1 MSGILLPGQER
12 RPEGE
17 SKIELPKGMTPPK
30 KTPATP
36 PEAQPAAPAETGQPA
51 PSSAPPRPQGQPG
64 ADLLFPPRAAQI
76 RCPSC
81 GTPYVVPVF
90 TIIDL
95 GANPE
100 LRAPLLGGQVNMG
113 VCPNC
118 GTGGALGAPLMVHDP
133 AHNFLGVYVPM
144 ESGRDEV
151 QRQKAIGDLT
161 QALMRKIPAE
171 SRRGY
176 MLQPQQFVD
185 WQRFMEKLWE
195 FEGVTPEMLRRQRE
209 QTMLLQNLLSL
220 ANDEKALEIALGR
233 SAGLVDRDFFAL
245 LDQIIL
251 AARSQG
257 QTDELQ
263 LLMALRDQL
272 LDKTEAGKV
281 LKQQQEKIRALLGK
295 ITPQSSRDDILDLV
309 IEAWRGEEGRQ
320 IVGTLA
326 VAVAALVDYQFLMAL
341 SERIGRAQTP
351 EEAKPLEELRAFLL
365 EMQEQVT
372 ARQRQAQQA
381 LAQQAQALLQE
392 VLQATDPA
400 AVLRE
405 HLEEVDETFL
415 SLLAANAQQ
424 AERSKATAAARR
436 LRQIYD
442 LALAILQEQMPQD
455 LRLLN
460 DLLNAPDEAAV
471 RQLLKDNRSL
481 LTKEF
486 VDALRPIETEMREAG
501 RGEVADRVKS
511 LRAQVALML

>member
-1 MSGILLPGQER
+1 
-12 RPEGE
+12 
-17 SKIELPKGMTPPK
+17 
-30 KTPATP
+30 
-36 PEAQPAAPAETGQPA
+36 
-51 PSSAPPRPQGQPG
+51 
-64 ADLLFPPRAAQI
+64 
-76 RCPSC
+76 
-81 GTPYVVPVF
+81 
-90 TIIDL
+90 
-95 GANPE
+95 
-100 LRAPLLGGQVNMG
+100 
-113 VCPNC
+113 
-118 GTGGALGAPLMVHDP
+118 
-133 AHNFLGVYVPM
+133 
-144 ESGRDEV
+144 
-151 QRQKAIGDLT
+151 
-161 QALMRKIPAE
+161 AE

-257 QTDELQ
+257 QTDELH
-263 LLMALRDQL
+263 LLMTLRDQL